1 MQDAGEVCVFSVS
14 VGSEK
19 HILTS
24 QAEWVKTDPTYRL
37 QSPEEEAIT
46 RVDSNSSRKKSGTF
60 DTNKVPRQCTIL
72 SLRKRQSA
80 ILVLA
85 CLVQLLP
92 RSLLY

>member
-46 RVDSNSSRKKSGTF
+46 RVDSSIVAGKNQEPLIRIKFHGSA
-60 DTNKVPRQCTIL
+60 
-72 SLRKRQSA
+72 QS
-80 ILVLA
+80 
-85 CLVQLLP
+85 
-92 RSLLY
+92 